1 MLIDYNTQISK
12 DTINHNVMSVNKINR
27 ILRDHR
33 NNENDI
39 ESDVEHRI
47 YKRFYNK
54 LINLEQVFKND
65 IIFFDKY
72 KASVDFY
79 ENELWF
85 KFPYVI
91 LFEKTFDIN
100 WLF

>member
-1 MLIDYNTQISK
+1 MLIDYDTQISK
-12 DTINHNVMSVNKINR
+12 DTFDYNVMNVNKINR
-27 ILRDHR
+27 ISRDHR

-79 ENELWF
+79 ENEL
-85 KFPYVI
+85 
-91 LFEKTFDIN
+91 
-100 WLF
+100 